1 MEHTGSYKSIDI
13 DASLDGFYQY
23 FSLDGF
29 DILKGRA
36 NGFGVYG
43 SEIGGFGDY
52 YFVGNFDPE
61 KGEFH
66 ALDSIGHAI
75 DFGYSLCNS
84 FLYQEGD
91 KTYLLGMVM
100 EPTQSYEKFRFTM
113 PREISIKDDLLF
125 KKPYSP
131 FYESLGEEN
140 IEIDATEIEEDNQ
153 EISIR
158 NIQSQK
164 YLRFSINMPQSLN
177 EGFMPNFKM
186 VIESGENQV
195 KVSTN
200 RSSAPEK
207 HTTIYSFSF
216 YLQKDPYYGDYH
228 WSSYLGESAYTLD
241 FELETFDFEVIIDE
255 DIIEIFA
262 LNGELSFTYQLPKA
276 DDTFDLTLSF
286 SEPGFSLSSLISQDI
301 NLSL

>member
-1 MEHTGSYKSIDI
+1 MFGGFIQEEGEKTYLYYTADNKHYMYRPYDIYEDIIRRVDITDLTLGERETVYPTRDIRYDDSYISVPTFSFYSLPSSSKGRQYFCTTKNGSYPKIFMEHTGSYKSIDI

-36 NGFGVYG
+36 NGYGVYG

-113 PREISIKDDLLF
+113 PREFLLRMICF
-125 KKPYSP
+125 LKSRIPP
-131 FYESLGEEN
+131 F
-140 IEIDATEIEEDNQ
+140 
-153 EISIR
+153 
-158 NIQSQK
+158 
-164 YLRFSINMPQSLN
+164 M
-177 EGFMPNFKM
+177 
-186 VIESGENQV
+186 
-195 KVSTN
+195 
-200 RSSAPEK
+200 
-207 HTTIYSFSF
+207 
-216 YLQKDPYYGDYH
+216 
-228 WSSYLGESAYTLD
+228 
-241 FELETFDFEVIIDE
+241 
-255 DIIEIFA
+255 
-262 LNGELSFTYQLPKA
+262 
-276 DDTFDLTLSF
+276 
-286 SEPGFSLSSLISQDI
+286 
-301 NLSL
+301 NL